1 MLNAEELKKYDDV
14 ISEYIGLGIA
24 IMDAK
29 FTNEE
34 KQLQVFNKVM
44 AILIDEIGIE
54 YYKNVMEVFKRE
66 YNL

>member
-1 MLNAEELKKYDDV
+1 MLNAEELIKHDDV
-14 ISEYIGLGIA
+14 INEYIGLGIA

-29 FTNEE
+29 FINEE

-44 AILIDEIGIE
+44 ANIIDEVGIE
-54 YYKNVMEVFKRE
+54 YYKNVMGVFKRE

>member
-1 MLNAEELKKYDDV
+1 MLNVEELRNYDDV

-34 KQLQVFNKVM
+34 KQLKVFNKVM
-44 AILIDEIGIE
+44 ANLIDDIGIE